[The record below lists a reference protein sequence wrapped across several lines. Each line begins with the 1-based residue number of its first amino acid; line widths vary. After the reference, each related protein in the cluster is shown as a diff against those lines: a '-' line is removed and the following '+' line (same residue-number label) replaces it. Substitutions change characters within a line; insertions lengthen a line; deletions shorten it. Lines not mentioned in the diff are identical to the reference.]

1 MASDRIAEQVSG
13 VVTCANPN
21 GFKVEGRDGWLNF
34 SKYADT
40 PLTPPE
46 VGQRVQV
53 GLDKGGFV
61 RQVVM
66 SSEPIEAALPIRQQA
81 HQDDRQQAPAPEVVA
96 DAGLPGREVLIVRQ
110 SSLKAAVELHG
121 SVAYDGPRGV
131 DALLELAEQFET
143 WVTRPRGEQKGL
155 GE

>member
-1 MASDRIAEQVSG
+1 MASDRIAEQVNG
-13 VVTCANPN
+13 IVTTANPN
-21 GFKVEGRDGWLNF
+21 GFKLADRDGWLNF

-66 SSEPIEAALPIRQQA
+66 SSEPIEAALPIRQQP
-81 HQDDRQQAPAPEVVA
+81 PAPEGGQPA

-143 WVTRPRGEQKGL
+143 WVTRPRGEWKGL